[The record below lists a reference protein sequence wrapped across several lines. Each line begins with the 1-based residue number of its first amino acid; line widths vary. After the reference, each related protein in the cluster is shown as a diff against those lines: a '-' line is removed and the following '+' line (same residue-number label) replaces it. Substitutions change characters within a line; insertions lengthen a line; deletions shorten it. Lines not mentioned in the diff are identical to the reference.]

1 MKLLHP
7 TLLSLAL
14 VVALTACAASAPAPV
29 IPPTPAPA
37 AASPAPMA
45 SPSSVPP
52 IATPVPAAT
61 AAATAAPALRDPLF
75 DPRRISYAY
84 EFTGPEIQAF
94 LEARGSVLAGVRFQ
108 VGGHAQSFTD
118 VLVGLSS
125 LYSLSPKLLLALME
139 LQAGL
144 ISGAAD
150 SSWAMGYQ
158 GDSGGRR
165 GLSSQL
171 HWAARELRYAVR
183 DYALRAPTDPPP
195 PLVFAGGARQDV
207 SADIS
212 FSRYVLERVLAP
224 TTGPGGLGSR
234 LNGLVSVYTRLFGD
248 PRGLPTDWPAP
259 AAPFMIRPMS
269 SLMPTTSFFDHDAP
283 FLRQNGS
290 LATYWGRQE
299 TDAAFAYDGHT
310 GWDYAMGSPDKVF
323 AAAKGSVIF
332 AGNSDD
338 GCATPAHA
346 VIIDHGNG
354 YRSLYWHLA
363 EISVEAG
370 QPVAAGDQIGVAG
383 ASGCANGAH
392 LHFQV
397 QYLGRDVDPY
407 GWCGASPDPWA
418 QSPAGQVSVWLWA
431 DMPTPC
437 GPPPPGVVVVDD
449 GGPGFRSSGDWKLS
463 DVGYG
468 GGSRYAASS
477 FPGRAAQP
485 WRAASL
491 APPSLAVWH
500 PQLPAAGRY
509 RVLAYIPYALNG
521 FDESRQLRYLIRHS
535 GGESVAT
542 VNSEDARNW
551 WADLGTYDF
560 TPANALVLGGTLA
573 GDQRRGVWID
583 AVAFV
588 PVGLSP

>member
-1 MKLLHP
+1 MKSLHT
-7 TLLSLAL
+7 TLVSLAL
-14 VVALTACAASAPAPV
+14 AVALAACAAPSPAPTSTPAPV
-29 IPPTPAPA
+29 VAASPTPSAVASPVVSTATSAPTAVLPTATPAPH
-37 AASPAPMA
+37 
-45 SPSSVPP
+45 
-52 IATPVPAAT
+52 
-61 AAATAAPALRDPLF
+61 DPLF

-84 EFTGPEIQAF
+84 QFTGSEIQAF
-94 LEARGSVLAGVRFQ
+94 LEQHGSALAPIRFQ
-108 VGGHAQSFTD
+108 VGGRSQSFTD
-118 VLVGLSS
+118 ALVSLSS

-139 LQAGL
+139 LHGGL
-144 ISGAAD
+144 ISSGGSGD
-150 SSWAMGYQ
+150 FPFAMGYQ
-158 GDSGGRR
+158 GNGGGRR
-165 GLSSQL
+165 GLYSQL

-183 DYALRAPTDPPP
+183 DYALRSPTGPLP
-195 PLVFAGGARQDV
+195 PLVFADGTRQEV
-207 SADIS
+207 NADIS
-212 FSRYVLERVLAP
+212 FSRYVLARVLAP

-234 LNGLVSVYTRLFGD
+234 LNGLVDTYARLFGD
-248 PRGLPTDWPAP
+248 PRNPPTDWPAP
-259 AAPFMIRPMS
+259 AAPFMTRPMAD
-269 SLMPTTSFFDHDAP
+269 LVPITSFFDHDTP

-290 LATYWGRQE
+290 LETYWGRQE
-299 TDAAFAYDGHT
+299 TDASFAYDGHT
-310 GWDYAMGSPDKVF
+310 GWDYAMGPPDKVF
-323 AAAKGSVIF
+323 AAAKGAVIF

-354 YRSLYWHLA
+354 YRSLYWHLS

-370 QPVAAGDQIGVAG
+370 QSVVAGDQIGVAG

-431 DMPTPC
+431 DMPSPC
-437 GPPPPGVVVVDD
+437 GPPPPGVAVVDD
-449 GGPGFRSSGDWKLS
+449 GGPGFSSSGNWQKS

-477 FPGRAAQP
+477 FPGSAAQP

-491 APPSLAVWH
+491 EPPSLAVWH
-500 PQLPAAGRY
+500 PHLLTAGRY

-521 FDESRQLRYLIRHS
+521 LDESRELRYLIRHS
-535 GGESVAT
+535 GGESAAII
-542 VNSEDARNW
+542 NSEGARNW
-551 WADLGTYDF
+551 WADLGTYEF

-573 GDQRRGVWID
+573 GDQGRGVWVD

-588 PVGLSP
+588 PVK